1 MSLAITAASFDNDN
15 DGNYN
20 SITKKK
26 QTTSHNK
33 TQRKQYN
40 DGFNTNKV
48 NSVLASIHNKP
59 LDDDDDDDNY
69 NKRPDLQ
76 HYEPL
81 SPPKSV
87 GSTERLKHK
96 GTENM
101 ATMDERI
108 PGPMENENVDRGT
121 LEENFMNASQR
132 EAYYKKMAPNYNAHK
147 NANNKAYYSEVTGSA
162 EQLSDVGNNYANN
175 QVILDKLNFMI
186 NLLEEQQ
193 DQKTNTVTEEVV
205 LYSFL
210 GVFIIFIVDSFARVG
225 KYKR

>member
-1 MSLAITAASFDNDN
+1 MSLAITAASVDNDS

-26 QTTSHNK
+26 QSNSHNK

-69 NKRPDLQ
+69 NYKRPDLAQ
-76 HYEPL
+76 YEPL

-87 GSTERLKHK
+87 GSSERLKHK
-96 GTENM
+96 GTEHM
-101 ATMDERI
+101 STMDEHV
-108 PGPMENENVDRGT
+108 PGPMENEDVDRGT

-132 EAYYKKMAPNYNAHK
+132 DAYYKKLAPNYNAHK
-147 NANNKAYYSEVTGSA
+147 NVNNKSYYSEVTGVA
-162 EQLSDVGNNYANN
+162 DQLSGGNNDN

-210 GVFIIFIVDSFARVG
+210 GVFIIFVVDSFARVG